1 MNGALYKN
9 NYLGLPSFIMNA
21 LNAFTITIVNL
32 FLVAYIKIQQ
42 LIIMTINGLI
52 QGCLPIMRFNYGAG
66 NLKRLQLVFRY
77 STILVT
83 SLMLFGTLI
92 IMLFPTQILSLFMA
106 LEKMR
111 SYGIIA
117 MRIMATGYL
126 LCGLSTSQKEVVNL
140 LRQTVWAKERKKEV
154 INKS

>member
-9 NYLGLPSFIMNA
+9 NYFRA
-21 LNAFTITIVNL
+21 AFFYYECPKRFYRNDCKSVFSRI
-32 FLVAYIKIQQ
+32 FRYEHCFFGAYFKIQQ

-66 NLKRLQLVFRY
+66 NLKRLQSVFRY

-83 SLMLFGTLI
+83 SLMMFGTLI

-106 LEKMR
+106 SEKCVLM
-111 SYGIIA
+111 G
-117 MRIMATGYL
+117 L
-126 LCGLSTSQKEVVNL
+126 WQCGLWQQVIYFAGF
-140 LRQTVWAKERKKEV
+140 RQ
-154 INKS
+154 